1 MENNNADTDGIDTEK
16 MFEQYQRRY
25 FNTHINSMIE
35 LCYPSLVTNNQRL
48 TDSDVPLFINCIN
61 RLNRAVGYMQEV
73 SDKLQSEEQE

>member
-1 MENNNADTDGIDTEK
+1 
-16 MFEQYQRRY
+16 
-25 FNTHINSMIE
+25 MIE
-35 LCYPSLVTNNQRL
+35 LCYPSLVTTNQRL